1 VYGAHVRKRK
11 ASGEI
16 YRPQF
21 LTLPANIGIA
31 FLLADVS
38 RIQDIGSDD
47 DDDDDDDDILVFSL
61 NSLFHSNRNSIAG
74 FARREA
80 FTIEIQQLVNF

>member
-1 VYGAHVRKRK
+1 MYGGHVRKRK
-11 ASGEI
+11 ASEEI

-21 LTLPANIGIA
+21 LTLPANIGTA

-38 RIQDIGSDD
+38 RIQDIGG
-47 DDDDDDDDILVFSL
+47 DDDDDDDILVFSL
-61 NSLFHSNRNSIAG
+61 NSRSLFHSNENLIAG
-74 FARREA
+74 SARREA

>member
-1 VYGAHVRKRK
+1 VYGAHVRKCK

-38 RIQDIGSDD
+38 RIQDIGS

>member
-1 VYGAHVRKRK
+1 MYGAHVRKRK

-47 DDDDDDDDILVFSL
+47 DDDDILVFSL